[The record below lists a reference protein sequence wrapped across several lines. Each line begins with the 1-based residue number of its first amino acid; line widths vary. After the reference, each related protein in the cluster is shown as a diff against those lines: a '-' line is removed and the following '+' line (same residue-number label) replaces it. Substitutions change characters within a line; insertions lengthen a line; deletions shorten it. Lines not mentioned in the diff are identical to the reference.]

1 MALLLNEAV
10 ESKKMDTRLIERN
23 VTKGLL
29 SHEEVQSYT
38 QQLPDES
45 ENADWISV
53 DELSKI

>member
-1 MALLLNEAV
+1 
-10 ESKKMDTRLIERN
+10 MDTRLIERN